1 LSPKVKNIIEWCYCF
16 VIAVVLAIVV
26 RYFVGTPTIVKQVS
40 MKPTLIEND
49 RLILNRLAV
58 TFNHKWKRGEIITFE
73 APSDSN
79 VRLEN
84 ADLSNPIAKY
94 DNNPDSLIE
103 KFSYYVLEIGK
114 MSYIKRVIGLPGEH
128 VQIKDGKVFIN
139 GKELEEKYLNGIE
152 TGDMNGIF
160 TDVIVPEGTL
170 FVMGDNRPH
179 STDSRCFGCIP
190 FAKIEG
196 KVALRFW
203 PLNKFGKIK

>member
-1 LSPKVKNIIEWCYCF
+1 MSPKVKNIIEWCYCF

>member
-1 LSPKVKNIIEWCYCF
+1 MSPKVKNIIEWCYCF

-152 TGDMNGIF
+152 TGDMNGI
-160 TDVIVPEGTL
+160 
-170 FVMGDNRPH
+170 
-179 STDSRCFGCIP
+179 
-190 FAKIEG
+190 
-196 KVALRFW
+196 
-203 PLNKFGKIK
+203 

>member
-1 LSPKVKNIIEWCYCF
+1 MSPKVKNIIEWCYCF

-203 PLNKFGKIK
+203 PLNKFGKVK

>member
-1 LSPKVKNIIEWCYCF
+1 MSPKVKNIIEWCYCF

-58 TFNHKWKRGEIITFE
+58 TFNHKWERGEIITFE

-79 VRLEN
+79 MRLEN

-94 DNNPDSLIE
+94 DNNPNSLIE

-160 TDVIVPEGTL
+160 TDVIVPDGTL

-190 FAKIEG
+190 FEKIEG
-196 KVALRFW
+196 KVVLRFW
-203 PLNKFGKIK
+203 PLSKFGKIK

>member
-1 LSPKVKNIIEWCYCF
+1 MSPKVKNIIEWCYCF

-94 DNNPDSLIE
+94 DNNPDTLIE

>member
-1 LSPKVKNIIEWCYCF
+1 MSPKVKNIIEWCYCF

-190 FAKIEG
+190 FEKIEG

>member
-1 LSPKVKNIIEWCYCF
+1 MSPKVKNIIEWCYCF

-114 MSYIKRVIGLPGEH
+114 MSYIK
-128 VQIKDGKVFIN
+128 
-139 GKELEEKYLNGIE
+139 
-152 TGDMNGIF
+152 
-160 TDVIVPEGTL
+160 
-170 FVMGDNRPH
+170 
-179 STDSRCFGCIP
+179 
-190 FAKIEG
+190 
-196 KVALRFW
+196 
-203 PLNKFGKIK
+203 

>member
-1 LSPKVKNIIEWCYCF
+1 MSPKVKNIIEWCYCF

-160 TDVIVPEGTL
+160 TDIIVPEGTL